1 VYWAHTKPSC
11 LLPKEDK
18 MKKPNDIYNILNTIK
33 TLESKDQVASPQPS
47 MLKTLSESSTPLAK
61 TIRALN
67 EKYMGFEKTVS
78 NKLKESDPN
87 DPNTWQGPD
96 AAGAFPGK
104 NAWPKGKRPGKYN
117 TQTGKVSHWDDRT
130 DTERE
135 KSWNSMLE
143 AGKPDYI
150 DLDKDGDKKE
160 PMKKAAANAK
170 EKNTV
175 KENAM
180 AEGSFRDVDNKTG
193 ERLVDFLE
201 YHADGIQD
209 DHPELGDALFR
220 ARDAFVSGK
229 IGFKEVSNIVL
240 DVFDQ
245 GEWQR
250 AEFIKKFATKKVK
263 RGMAEEYKEVVP
275 TTHED
280 PLVTVH
286 DKDGIHTHANLSVV
300 NRIFNVNVDAED
312 VHAGPVVLRSG
323 WEDRR
328 KIKIELSP
336 HHDERMKKDMDEELL
351 VPEKPWVKDP
361 MDPDSK
367 IPAYRRKEKSA
378 GDEIA
383 RRTVDRLNKDAGAD
397 VWHSS
402 RVSEGEMDSDGK
414 VAKLLARF
422 EQNAMEL
429 GAYGN
434 VDVDA
439 VASLI
444 AQGDYE
450 GAADE
455 VYGSYADDDGGE
467 VPRLEPMIDDLQAE
481 FEQLGK
487 SMTEAGLDMNLFK
500 GTQGAMAGANID
512 PESERNKQ
520 KPYGYRSDA
529 AIDSDDDYDEWG
541 NPKKKRMTAPSDGP
555 KKKGRPRKNFGPER
569 TTANAY
575 KHKGSRIN
583 LETFVEDAMAE
594 LDSLVV
600 MEKLTAKDPAGEWI
614 SDFVHSDDPKFTGKS
629 KEERKKQALGAYY
642 AAKRDAK
649 KVQESHDLNELA
661 RLAGLLENEDEEA
674 KCNHTKEGK
683 ECPVHGLKEC
693 GSMME
698 GVMSEIDMELQ
709 NIAASGDEEELID
722 ALGGLKGSELQMV
735 LQDMMDEV
743 ADELAAK
750 GMTDVINDEDKMI
763 EMLFDKIVD
772 NYSGD
777 DLESMD
783 DGDVLDM
790 KEADMEEGNEF
801 SGALAQARAS
811 GAEEF
816 EVDGKTYKVN
826 ECGMGPDM
834 PEEKS
839 GMNINSS
846 LDTRTGNKTLS
857 VTAQGD
863 AAEQLARILKMA
875 GLAGGEPQGMDRPME
890 EYANEPDEK
899 IASLDAAIPSGDD
912 LHKKK
917 TQYADKP
924 KLGDNPMATKG
935 ANEIAEHL
943 KRMYS
948 KFGR

>member
-1 VYWAHTKPSC
+1 
-11 LLPKEDK
+11 
-18 MKKPNDIYNILNTIK
+18 M
-33 TLESKDQVASPQPS
+33 
-47 MLKTLSESSTPLAK
+47 
-61 TIRALN
+61 
-67 EKYMGFEKTVS
+67 
-78 NKLKESDPN
+78 
-87 DPNTWQGPD
+87 
-96 AAGAFPGK
+96 
-104 NAWPKGKRPGKYN
+104 
-117 TQTGKVSHWDDRT
+117 
-130 DTERE
+130 
-135 KSWNSMLE
+135 
-143 AGKPDYI
+143 
-150 DLDKDGDKKE
+150 
-160 PMKKAAANAK
+160 
-170 EKNTV
+170 
-175 KENAM
+175 
-180 AEGSFRDVDNKTG
+180 
-193 ERLVDFLE
+193 
-201 YHADGIQD
+201 
-209 DHPELGDALFR
+209 
-220 ARDAFVSGK
+220 
-229 IGFKEVSNIVL
+229 
-240 DVFDQ
+240 
-245 GEWQR
+245 
-250 AEFIKKFATKKVK
+250 
-263 RGMAEEYKEVVP
+263 P

-280 PLVTVH
+280 PLVTVY

-328 KIKIELSP
+328 KIKIELSQ
-336 HHDERMKKDMDEELL
+336 HHAERMKKDMDEELL

-402 RVSEGEMDSDGK
+402 RV
-414 VAKLLARF
+414 
-422 EQNAMEL
+422 N
-429 GAYGN
+429 
-434 VDVDA
+434 
-439 VASLI
+439 
-444 AQGDYE
+444 
-450 GAADE
+450 
-455 VYGSYADDDGGE
+455 
-467 VPRLEPMIDDLQAE
+467 
-481 FEQLGK
+481 
-487 SMTEAGLDMNLFK
+487 EAGLDMNLFK
-500 GTQGAMAGANID
+500 GAQGAMAGANID
-512 PESERNKQ
+512 PESERNRE

-569 TTANAY
+569 TTAKAY

-614 SDFVHSDDPKFTGKS
+614 SDFVHSDDPKFKGKS

-674 KCNHTKEGK
+674 KCNHTEEGE

-698 GVMSEIDMELQ
+698 GVMSEVDMELQ

-722 ALGGLKGSELQMV
+722 ALGGLKGSALQMV

-772 NYSGD
+772 NYGGD

-826 ECGMGPDM
+826 EDLQADDGEHYLSADDFFSQFEADHFDREEESDDGMEVRGYIDGVNVMAWRFDDESKTSGYGVYNDDALRELDETSHFIKGIKRFIKGKDSPSDVRDKHLGKMAAAPYDVNVQDKEGKRFDKVQSVIDKAEGYEKEVNECGMGPDM

-839 GMNINSS
+839 GMSINSS

-890 EYANEPDEK
+890 EFINAPDEK
-899 IASLDAAIPSGDD
+899 IAPIDAAIPSGDD

-917 TQYADKP
+917 TQHADKP
-924 KLGDNPMATKG
+924 KLGDNPLATKG
-935 ANEIAEHL
+935 ANEIAEQL